1 MSGKMNKMN
10 KNMMEMLNM
19 FVEYVNNQIGVDF
32 ETPLS
37 DNEMSQ
43 DELLANFL
51 KQDSIKKLIPKESS
65 TKGKNKKEKDP
76 AAPKRPKSSYII
88 FCGAKRD
95 EIKKKNPEMK
105 ATEIT
110 KKLGEMWK
118 ALNDKQK
125 KKYVDDANKDKER
138 YEGEMNEYVPS
149 EGFEKKN
156 KKKSKAKR
164 APSGY
169 IIFCGDKREEV
180 KAENP
185 EMKATE
191 ITKELGRLWKE
202 LSQEEKDEY
211 NQRSKEISAELK
223 SQSEDEEEKPKK
235 AKKGKKKEVDEE
247 PEEVEAVE
255 EEAEEVE
262 EAVEEEPEEV
272 EEAVEEEPEE
282 VEEESKK
289 QTKSKKQPSK
299 KDEEKPKRGR
309 KAKVENEPE
318 EVEEEQPK
326 KQKSK
331 KQPSKKEEE
340 KSKRGRKA
348 KVQKEEEEELLEDE
362 E

>member
-10 KNMMEMLNM
+10 KNMMELLNM
-19 FVEYVNNQIGVDF
+19 FVEYVNNEIGVDF
-32 ETPLS
+32 ETPLN

-65 TKGKNKKEKDP
+65 TKNKKEKDP

-110 KKLGEMWK
+110 SKLGEIWQS
-118 ALNDKQK
+118 LNDKQK
-125 KKYVDDANKDKER
+125 KKYVDEAGKDKER
-138 YEGEMNEYVPS
+138 YEEEMNEYVPS
-149 EGFEKKN
+149 EGFEKKG

-169 IIFCGDKREEV
+169 IIFCQDKREEI
-180 KAENP
+180 KSENP

-191 ITKELGRLWKE
+191 ITKELGRQWKE

-211 NQRSKEISAELK
+211 NQRSKDMNAELK
-223 SQSEDEEEKPKK
+223 AQSEDEEEKPKK
-235 AKKGKKKEVDEE
+235 QKGKKKVEAE
-247 PEEVEAVE
+247 PEVEE
-255 EEAEEVE
+255 EEAEPEVE
-262 EAVEEEPEEV
+262 EEEEPEEKKPKKQIKSKQSKK
-272 EEAVEEEPEE
+272 EDEKPKRGKKAKTEEEKP
-282 VEEESKK
+282 KK
-289 QTKSKKQPSK
+289 QKE
-299 KDEEKPKRGR
+299 DEKPKRGR
-309 KAKVENEPE
+309 KV
-318 EVEEEQPK
+318 
-326 KQKSK
+326 
-331 KQPSKKEEE
+331 
-340 KSKRGRKA
+340 

>member
-10 KNMMEMLNM
+10 KNMMELLNM
-19 FVEYVNNQIGVDF
+19 FVEYVNNEIGVDF
-32 ETPLS
+32 ETPLN

-51 KQDSIKKLIPKESS
+51 KQDSIKKLIPKETS

-110 KKLGEMWK
+110 SKLGEIWQS
-118 ALNDKQK
+118 LNDKQK
-125 KKYVDDANKDKER
+125 KKYVDEAGKDKER
-138 YEGEMNEYVPS
+138 YEEEMNEYVPS
-149 EGFEKKN
+149 EGFEKKG

-169 IIFCGDKREEV
+169 IIFCQDKREEI
-180 KAENP
+180 KSENP

-191 ITKELGRLWKE
+191 ITKELGRQWKE

-211 NQRSKEISAELK
+211 NQRSKDMNAELK
-223 SQSEDEEEKPKK
+223 AQSEDEEEKPKK
-235 AKKGKKKEVDEE
+235 QKGKKKVEAE
-247 PEEVEAVE
+247 PEVEE
-255 EEAEEVE
+255 EEAEPEVE
-262 EAVEEEPEEV
+262 EEEAEPEVEEEEEPEEKKPKKQIKSKQSKK
-272 EEAVEEEPEE
+272 EDEKPKRGKKAKTEEEKP
-282 VEEESKK
+282 KK
-289 QTKSKKQPSK
+289 QKE
-299 KDEEKPKRGR
+299 DEKPKRGR
-309 KAKVENEPE
+309 KV
-318 EVEEEQPK
+318 
-326 KQKSK
+326 
-331 KQPSKKEEE
+331 
-340 KSKRGRKA
+340 

>member
-10 KNMMEMLNM
+10 KNMMELLNM
-19 FVEYVNNQIGVDF
+19 FVEYVNNEIGVDF
-32 ETPLS
+32 ETPLN

-51 KQDSIKKLIPKESS
+51 KQDSIKKLIPKETS

-110 KKLGEMWK
+110 SKLGEIWQS
-118 ALNDKQK
+118 LNDKQK
-125 KKYVDDANKDKER
+125 KKYVDEAGKDKER
-138 YEGEMNEYVPS
+138 YEEEMNEYVPS
-149 EGFEKKN
+149 EGFEKKG

-169 IIFCGDKREEV
+169 IIFCQDKREEI
-180 KAENP
+180 KSENP

-191 ITKELGRLWKE
+191 ITKELGRQWKE

-211 NQRSKEISAELK
+211 NQRSKDMNAELK
-223 SQSEDEEEKPKK
+223 AQSEDEEEKPKK
-235 AKKGKKKEVDEE
+235 QKGKKKVEAE
-247 PEEVEAVE
+247 PEVEE
-255 EEAEEVE
+255 EEAEPEVE
-262 EAVEEEPEEV
+262 EEEEPEEKKPKKQIKSKQSKK
-272 EEAVEEEPEE
+272 EDEKPKRGKKAKTEEEKP
-282 VEEESKK
+282 KK
-289 QTKSKKQPSK
+289 QKE
-299 KDEEKPKRGR
+299 DEKPKRGR
-309 KAKVENEPE
+309 KV
-318 EVEEEQPK
+318 
-326 KQKSK
+326 
-331 KQPSKKEEE
+331 
-340 KSKRGRKA
+340 